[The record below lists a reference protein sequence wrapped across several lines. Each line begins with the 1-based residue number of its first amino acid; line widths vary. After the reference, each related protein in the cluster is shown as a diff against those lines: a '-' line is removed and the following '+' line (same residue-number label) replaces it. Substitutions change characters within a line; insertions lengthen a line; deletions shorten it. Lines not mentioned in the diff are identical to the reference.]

1 MVSGITEAW
10 VVLIAG
16 VTGAWVVVIGTFR
29 SSPLLH
35 LSSLQ
40 AQICA

>member
-1 MVSGITEAW
+1 MTEDGVVVISGITEAW
-10 VVLIAG
+10 VV
-16 VTGAWVVVIGTFR
+16 VIGAFR

-40 AQICA
+40 PQMCA

>member
-1 MVSGITEAW
+1 MDSGITEDGL
-10 VVLIAG
+10 VVISG
-16 VTGAWVVVIGTFR
+16 ITEAWVVVIGTFR

>member
-1 MVSGITEAW
+1 MTEDGVVVISGITEALV
-10 VVLIAG
+10 VVL
-16 VTGAWVVVIGTFR
+16 GTFR

-40 AQICA
+40 PQMCA

>member
-1 MVSGITEAW
+1 MVSGMTEEGVVVISGITEE
-10 VVLIAG
+10 G
-16 VTGAWVVVIGTFR
+16 VVVIGTFR

-40 AQICA
+40 PQICA

>member
-1 MVSGITEAW
+1 MTEDGVVVISGITEAW
-10 VVLIAG
+10 VVI
-16 VTGAWVVVIGTFR
+16 GAFR